1 MLWQSKPWQSDFGF
15 SYLRLFPISILWDF
29 KQFSFSFISFK
40 HIQAT
45 KTITICPMCAI
56 PASSLQDRSVLR
68 PRKIFP
74 DADRKNSYYIIVL
87 MYKC

>member
-1 MLWQSKPWQSDFGF
+1 
-15 SYLRLFPISILWDF
+15 
-29 KQFSFSFISFK
+29 
-40 HIQAT
+40 
-45 KTITICPMCAI
+45 MCAI

-87 MYKC
+87 MYKCQPKKDALGGLPLIESKHAWKILQSRQNKKQ